1 MDKLAKYHEVWRPL
15 VTYASTGEEF
25 RRLFFTCMNYSGT
38 VGADSLEEDGVG
50 VQFAGAGRKMATLVI
65 HKSGDSV
72 SFCLDLQKGLTLE
85 DGAKKY
91 QEDFKRLLA
100 WLTNRNSEDREAA
113 LSFLWKQGR
122 DIKIEATVDDDVY
135 SQSIHEYGTVAS
147 PTCKF
152 ILDRID
158 RYNEGRQFIVVD
170 QNQNATPDHSYN
182 EKLRKEI
189 LPLGLCK
196 YCRNF
201 MVVERSSKQFCSD
214 LCRAQSGQA
223 KKTKAQRAQ
232 DMRKYRNNPTF
243 KARVARRKRHLH
255 N

>member
-122 DIKIEATVDDDVY
+122 DIKIEATVDDDMY
-135 SQSIHEYGTVAS
+135 SQVIDEYGTVAS
-147 PTCKF
+147 PICKF

-158 RYNEGRQFIVVD
+158 RYNESRKFIVD
-170 QNQNATPDHSYN
+170 DEKAIPDESYN
-182 EKLRKEI
+182 ENLRREF
-189 LPLGLCK
+189 LPLGVCK
-196 YCRNF
+196 YCENF
-201 MVVERSSKQFCSD
+201 MVLERRNKQFCKDS
-214 LCRAQSGQA
+214 CRAQSAQS
-223 KKTKAQRAQ
+223 KKTKAQRAEY
-232 DMRKYRNNPTF
+232 MRGYRKHPKLKP
-243 KARVARRKRHLH
+243 KAARRRRPSA
-255 N
+255 

>member
-1 MDKLAKYHEVWRPL
+1 MDKLANQMLIWDLL
-15 VTYASTGEEF
+15 VRYANTGGNF
-25 RRLFFTCMNYSGT
+25 RTLFFTCMNYSGT

-91 QEDFKRLLA
+91 QQDFKRVLT
-100 WLTNRNSEDREAA
+100 WLTDRNSEDREAA

-214 LCRAQSGQA
+214 LCRAQFGQA
-223 KKTKAQRAQ
+223 KKTKVQKA
-232 DMRKYRNNPTF
+232 KYMGHYRSSV
-243 KARVARRKRHLH
+243 KAIKAARRKRPFA
-255 N
+255 